1 MSLSLGNDSQTEDGT
16 SPLDPTAAN
25 LQADLR
31 ALNTLNKQELKGLQG
46 TNVTLAI
53 MRKEQQLS
61 KLKGDTHPSLTGRD
75 HHGVGYSTNR
85 EARDWLKINKL

>member
-1 MSLSLGNDSQTEDGT
+1 
-16 SPLDPTAAN
+16 
-25 LQADLR
+25 
-31 ALNTLNKQELKGLQG
+31 
-46 TNVTLAI
+46 